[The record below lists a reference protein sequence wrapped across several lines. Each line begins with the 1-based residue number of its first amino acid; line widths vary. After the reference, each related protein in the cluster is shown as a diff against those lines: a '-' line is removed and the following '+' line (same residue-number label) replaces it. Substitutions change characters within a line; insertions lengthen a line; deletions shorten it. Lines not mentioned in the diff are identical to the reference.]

1 MISQELNEK
10 LDRHTSGLSH
20 GQRKISCPNCQDTRT
35 KNKHDTP
42 LSVKIDESKVATSRE
57 L

>member
-35 KNKHDTP
+35 KKQTRYTIERKD
-42 LSVKIDESKVATSRE
+42 
-57 L
+57 